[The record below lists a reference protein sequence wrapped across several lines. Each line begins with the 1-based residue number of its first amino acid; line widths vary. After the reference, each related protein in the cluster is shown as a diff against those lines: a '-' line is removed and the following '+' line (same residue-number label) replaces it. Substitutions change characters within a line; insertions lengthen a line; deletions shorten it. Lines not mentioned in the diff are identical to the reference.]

1 MKIRIF
7 KEKWANLKVE
17 NALLKFIMI
26 VLVAGFIG
34 EGALLVY
41 QNKKV
46 RTVITPAFV
55 DRQFYVEGDKA
66 SPEYIEMM
74 TQYAVNVLTNYTPET
89 IEERTQDFLR
99 FIAPDYYNQVA
110 TSFRSMIDEA
120 KNYSI
125 SQSFIPHRITQQD
138 NKITVEGL
146 IKRYAQDK
154 LILSGGV
161 VYSITYQINNGR
173 FEILSYEKI
182 EKQERK

>member
-1 MKIRIF
+1 MTIKIF

-17 NALLKFIMI
+17 NALLKFILI
-26 VLVAGFIG
+26 VLVSGFIG
-34 EGALLVY
+34 EGALLVH
-41 QNKKV
+41 QNRKV
-46 RTVITPAFV
+46 RTVIIPAFV

-74 TQYAVNVLTNYTPET
+74 TEYAVNVVTNYTPET
-89 IEERTQDFLR
+89 IEKRTQDFLR

-110 TSFRSMIDEA
+110 TSFGSLIAEA

-138 NKITVEGL
+138 NTLTVEGL

-161 VYSITYQINNGR
+161 IYSITYRINNGR
-173 FEILSYEKI
+173 YEIISYEKV